1 MPDLHFLRKSGLQ
14 KILLVIMLIAL
25 VIGVLAV
32 RQKQNIS
39 TKADVI
45 DFLEAES
52 YVSSNG
58 DISIGED
65 PTASGN
71 GYIQL
76 GQ

>member
-1 MPDLHFLRKSGLQ
+1 MPNLSFFKKSRLQ
-14 KILLVIMLIAL
+14 KILLLSMLITL
-25 VIGVLAV
+25 VIVVVAIK
-32 RQKQNIS
+32 QKQNIS

-52 YVSSNG
+52 YVSSDG

-65 PTASGN
+65 PAASGN

>member
-1 MPDLHFLRKSGLQ
+1 MIF
-14 KILLVIMLIAL
+14 AL
-25 VIGVLAV
+25 VVVVIAV
-32 RQKQNIS
+32 RQRQNIS
-39 TKADVI
+39 TKADVV

-52 YVSSNG
+52 YVSSDG
-58 DISIGED
+58 DIRLVED